1 MAHTFFGKRLP
12 AKCTGSEALATPDKF
27 AGGAV
32 KREIISNQKS
42 AEELHKKIIWK
53 FEN

>member
-12 AKCTGSEALATPDKF
+12 AKCTGSEALATPNNF

-32 KREIISNQKS
+32 QREFISIQKS
-42 AEELHKKIIWK
+42 ADELHKKII
-53 FEN
+53 